1 VKGGVNPA
9 CNVFVKN
16 FQKNFWKNLELFPPL
31 IMGGYIYFYM
41 KNIIKRIIKE
51 ESTEKE
57 IIGSFKKLIDYFEPI
72 IVRELFLSLDEIDR
86 NGNGNRNRNT
96 IGGLVTR
103 LSNQRLK
110 KEYPGYYIEY
120 GVEDETDEVDEIL
133 YYYLVDKDGNDI
145 LKYSNYI

>member
-1 VKGGVNPA
+1 VKGGFNPA

>member
-1 VKGGVNPA
+1 
-9 CNVFVKN
+9 
-16 FQKNFWKNLELFPPL
+16 
-31 IMGGYIYFYM
+31 MGGYIYFYM
-41 KNIIKRIIKE
+41 KNLIKRIIKE

-72 IVRELFLSLDEIDR
+72 IVRELFLSLDEID
-86 NGNGNRNRNT
+86 GNGNRNK
-96 IGGLVTR
+96 IGWLVTR

>member
-1 VKGGVNPA
+1 
-9 CNVFVKN
+9 
-16 FQKNFWKNLELFPPL
+16 LDLFPPL

>member
-1 VKGGVNPA
+1 
-9 CNVFVKN
+9 
-16 FQKNFWKNLELFPPL
+16 
-31 IMGGYIYFYM
+31 MGGYIYFYM

-86 NGNGNRNRNT
+86 NGNRNRNT
-96 IGGLVTR
+96 IGGFVTR